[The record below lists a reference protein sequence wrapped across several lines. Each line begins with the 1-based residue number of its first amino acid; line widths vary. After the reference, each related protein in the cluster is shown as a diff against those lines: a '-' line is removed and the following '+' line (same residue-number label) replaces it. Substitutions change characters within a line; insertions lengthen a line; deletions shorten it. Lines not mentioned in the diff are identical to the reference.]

1 MDALDELVP
10 TTETY
15 ARLPVADAF
24 NWADCESSIEPG
36 EWYLVA
42 FRSTVLPDA
51 DIERL
56 REYDDWAH
64 AEASGAPGFVHY
76 YKGPLAGDGSCL
88 SFCLWNG
95 RAEARAAARRPA
107 HMEAVSLIAE
117 TYAEYTL
124 EFISMRKADAGAAL
138 TFAPYDTVPALQ
150 AVPGPEISTLA
161 PSPTLGFSPAA
172 S

>member
-15 ARLPVADAF
+15 ARLPLADAF

-150 AVPGPEISTLA
+150 AVPGPEVSTLV

>member
-42 FRSTVLPDA
+42 FRSTVLADA

-124 EFISMRKADAGAAL
+124 EFISVRKADAGAAL

-150 AVPGPEISTLA
+150 AVPGPEVSTLV

>member
-10 TTETY
+10 TTESY
-15 ARLPVADAF
+15 ARLPLADAF
-24 NWADCESSIEPG
+24 NWADCASGIGSG

-42 FRSTVLPDA
+42 FRSTVRPDA

-76 YKGPLAGDGSCL
+76 FKGPLASDGSCL

-95 RAEARAAARRPA
+95 RAEARAAARQPA
-107 HMEAVSLIAE
+107 HLEAVSLIAE

-124 EFISMRKADAGAAL
+124 EFISMRKTDAGAAL

>member
-15 ARLPVADAF
+15 ARLPLADAF
-24 NWADCESSIEPG
+24 NWADCASAIEPG

-42 FRSTVLPDA
+42 FRSTVRPDA

-76 YKGPLAGDGSCL
+76 FKGPLASDGSCL

-150 AVPGPEISTLA
+150 AVPGPEISTLQ

>member
-10 TTETY
+10 TTESY
-15 ARLPVADAF
+15 ARLPLADAF
-24 NWADCESSIEPG
+24 NWADCASGIEPG

-42 FRSTVLPDA
+42 FRSTVRPDA

-76 YKGPLAGDGSCL
+76 FKGPLASDGSCL

-107 HMEAVSLIAE
+107 HLEAVSLIAE

-124 EFISMRKADAGAAL
+124 EFISMRKTDAGAAL

>member
-10 TTETY
+10 TTESY
-15 ARLPVADAF
+15 ARLPLADAF
-24 NWADCESSIEPG
+24 SWADCESAIEPG

-42 FRSTVLPDA
+42 FRSTVRPDA

-76 YKGPLAGDGSCL
+76 FKGPLASDGSCL

-124 EFISMRKADAGAAL
+124 EFISMRKTDAVAAL

-150 AVPGPEISTLA
+150 AVPGPEISTLV